1 MRLDVDTADLQQV
14 EHRKE
19 FVFLEMRE
27 STGSAA
33 NTANDTNGRPNKR
46 VFQVQASGSVV
57 AAGNITAFGT
67 TFMNVSD
74 ERLKENIYDVSGSL
88 NKILDLRPTHFTWKE
103 NKKQDVGFIA
113 QEVEEIIPEVVETS
127 QGFIDTDGEEN
138 NNIQDMKTISYPK
151 LVPYLVDT
159 IQELTERIKHLEKKV
174 K

>member
-1 MRLDVDTADLQQV
+1 
-14 EHRKE
+14 
-19 FVFLEMRE
+19 MRE

-103 NKKQDVGFIA
+103 NQKQDVGFIA

-127 QGFIDTDGEEN
+127 QGFIDTDGEEKN
-138 NNIQDMKTISYPK
+138 GIQDMKTISYPK